1 MAYATAANCRKAA
14 LLPSAAADKVDTALT
29 DVYIP
34 AATRRLTKW
43 IGVANYADA
52 DYRDEVTAAEIFL
65 ALAGLYSPGLN
76 TNLDKG
82 KLLASQSGAQGG
94 QTNWL
99 TPAELKAMSTAWVN
113 MAEREVEDI
122 ITLSEPSCPVKSY
135 AYDEDGEAI
144 TGDD

>member
-1 MAYATAANCRKAA
+1 MAYATAAACKKVA
-14 LLPSAAADKVDTALT
+14 LIPAGDAAAKVDSALT

-43 IGVANYADA
+43 IGSANYTDA
-52 DYRDEVTAAEIFL
+52 DNRDEVTAAEIYL

-82 KLLASQSGAQGG
+82 KLLASQASGGG
-94 QTNWL
+94 QNDFL
-99 TPAELKAMSTAWVN
+99 TPSQLQAMSTAWVA

-122 ITLSEPSCPVKSY
+122 ITLGRDLGPRKSF
-135 AYDEDGEAI
+135 AYDDDGEAI
-144 TGDD
+144 T